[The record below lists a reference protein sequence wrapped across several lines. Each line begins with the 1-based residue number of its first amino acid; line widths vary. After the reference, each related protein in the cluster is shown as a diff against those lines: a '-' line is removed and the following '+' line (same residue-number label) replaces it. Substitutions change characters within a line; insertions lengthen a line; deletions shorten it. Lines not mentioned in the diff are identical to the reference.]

1 MKLSQTEIK
10 ALRSIL
16 NKVEKAEAEPVP
28 APVAEPAPAKAPKKA
43 RKVAVSLPSEGPSKA
58 EKKAQNKALYASI
71 NGHLGEAT
79 KCAGVG
85 DSAGCVK
92 ALKTAMSLV
101 PTHLNKDGELA
112 WSGTVAQIMR
122 KAESLGLSA
131 GALS

>member
-1 MKLSQTEIK
+1 MKLTKTEIK

-16 NKVEKAEAEPVP
+16 NKVEKAELVPVAE
-28 APVAEPAPAKAPKKA
+28 PVAEPAPVEAPKKA
-43 RKVAVSLPSEGPSKA
+43 RKVAVALPSEGPSKA

-85 DSAGCVK
+85 DSAGCVT
-92 ALKTAMSLV
+92 ALKKAMSLV
-101 PTHLNKDGELA
+101 PTHLNKSGELA

-122 KAESLGLSA
+122 KAESLGLSESSLA
-131 GALS
+131 